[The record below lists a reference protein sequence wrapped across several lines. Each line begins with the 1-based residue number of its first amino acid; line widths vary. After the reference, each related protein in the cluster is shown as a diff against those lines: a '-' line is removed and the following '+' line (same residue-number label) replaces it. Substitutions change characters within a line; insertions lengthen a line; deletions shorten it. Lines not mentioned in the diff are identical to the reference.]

1 MFGQSLLS
9 AFGSAA
15 CTTDTDQLFGTNQSV
30 TSTATYQLNSG
41 GTSIPSN
48 TYPLTTSNVTYTA
61 GKFGNAATFTG
72 SNAGSGTQL
81 SVSNSIY
88 QGNTSIFSVSL
99 WVKCTNTV
107 GEIPLSGN
115 GGTIGGTQG
124 YALYLN
130 NGSLALT
137 FRSSNGSQDFY
148 YGSSI
153 NDNAWHNVVL
163 TFNNGPYAVY
173 LDGTLDFSGTTGNF
187 LNNTTPSFN
196 TFFGNR
202 WGRAGD
208 NNAVIAGQMDQI
220 RVFGSTVLPQAAIT
234 ALYNE
239 TTTTAQSASVS
250 YQLANPNS
258 IAYYKMSDATDQ
270 LGNYNGTATN
280 VNFNTEGKFGFAGAF
295 NGSSSLIQTGYT
307 VPAISAY
314 SLSLW
319 FKSTSTS
326 RQFLFS
332 DYNSGG
338 SDATTRLT
346 LSINSGNFSFVL
358 GNGSSSWS
366 DGSVSASSYLD
377 GNWHNLVLVINGTSV
392 KLYADGNTTP
402 IADLTSTVSAGTAGT
417 EPIEIGTSGFG
428 SYFFNGSIDQ
438 IRIYDA
444 TISAANV
451 TTLYNEIECPAVA
464 VTNAFNTVLWTG
476 DGASSKSI
484 TSLGFKP
491 DMIWIKARSSAYS
504 HNLQDSVRGGG
515 ASTALTPNV
524 NVAEGTYGIYGF
536 VNTFDSNGFT
546 VGTGSSNN
554 IHVNNNNTTY
564 VSWNWKAGGTAV
576 SNTDGTITSQV
587 SANVDAGFSIVSYT
601 GNLQAGASIGHS
613 LGVKPDLIITKST
626 SNAESW
632 EVWSSAL
639 NNGGVGQQL
648 RLNSSNAAFSATD
661 YYSTPDTSKF
671 YVGGFTGT
679 NGNGYTYVSYC
690 FHSVAGYSKVGS
702 YVGTGAA
709 GNSIFTGFEPA
720 FVMFK
725 NTNAGNVW
733 TIFDNKRNPTNPVD
747 LALFPNLDNAE
758 YDYPTNGISFNT
770 NGFTLNSAG
779 AEYNENTYSYIFL
792 AIA

>member
-239 TTTTAQSASVS
+239 TTTTAQSASVD

-270 LGNYNGTATN
+270 FGNYNGTATN

-295 NGSSSLIQTGYT
+295 NGGASYLNLNSAVL
-307 VPAISAY
+307 PASVFSVSMWINLN
-314 SLSLW
+314 SLSTGWL
-319 FKSTSTS
+319 FSQYTGSVTGRFVFNVTSTGGFQINVS
-326 RQFLFS
+326 S
-332 DYNSGG
+332 TNSL
-338 SDATTRLT
+338 STTNIPVIT
-346 LSINSGNFSFVL
+346 TNNWHHVVVVK
-358 GNGSSSWS
+358 
-366 DGSVSASSYLD
+366 DGS
-377 GNWHNLVLVINGTSV
+377 NGWT
-392 KLYADGNTTP
+392 LYADGASHSTWNNTANIITNQNT
-402 IADLTSTVSAGTAGT
+402 ILGGDDVVTSPNMVGK
-417 EPIEIGTSGFG
+417 
-428 SYFFNGSIDQ
+428 IDQ
-438 IRIYDA
+438 VRIYDSA
-444 TISAANV
+444 LSAANV
-451 TTLYNEIECPAVA
+451 TTLYNEIECPVIEFAVDYLVVA
-464 VTNAFNTVLWTG
+464 GGGGGGAG
-476 DGASSKSI
+476 SSASSSASGGGGAGGLRTSYGSTTGGGAGAESSLTLSIGSIYTVTVGNGGSGQTIGGTAQSSGLNSVFSSI
-484 TSLGFKP
+484 TSTGGG
-491 DMIWIKARSSAYS
+491 KAGARQGSSASSGGSGGGAAWDAPVQSAGSAVTSPVVQGYGGGLAAS
-504 HNLQDSVRGGG
+504 SGGDGGGGGGG
-515 ASTALTPNV
+515 ASAVGNPGVNNTGGDGGAGLQVNIDGNNYYYAGGGGGGARFYSGSGGVIGSGGIGGGGNSGTPSGGTGVSGTPN
-524 NVAEGTYGIYGF
+524 
-536 VNTFDSNGFT
+536 
-546 VGTGSSNN
+546 TGGGGGASG
-554 IHVNNNNTTY
+554 
-564 VSWNWKAGGTAV
+564 KGAAGGGTAGSGGSGVVIISYPTSKV
-576 SNTDGTITSQV
+576 SSFTVTGTLNTPTPSIVGTNSVLKFTTGTGTIT
-587 SANVDAGFSIVSYT
+587 FS
-601 GNLQAGASIGHS
+601 
-613 LGVKPDLIITKST
+613 
-626 SNAESW
+626 
-632 EVWSSAL
+632 
-639 NNGGVGQQL
+639 
-648 RLNSSNAAFSATD
+648 
-661 YYSTPDTSKF
+661 
-671 YVGGFTGT
+671 
-679 NGNGYTYVSYC
+679 
-690 FHSVAGYSKVGS
+690 
-702 YVGTGAA
+702 
-709 GNSIFTGFEPA
+709 
-720 FVMFK
+720 
-725 NTNAGNVW
+725 
-733 TIFDNKRNPTNPVD
+733 
-747 LALFPNLDNAE
+747 
-758 YDYPTNGISFNT
+758 
-770 NGFTLNSAG
+770 
-779 AEYNENTYSYIFL
+779 
-792 AIA
+792 